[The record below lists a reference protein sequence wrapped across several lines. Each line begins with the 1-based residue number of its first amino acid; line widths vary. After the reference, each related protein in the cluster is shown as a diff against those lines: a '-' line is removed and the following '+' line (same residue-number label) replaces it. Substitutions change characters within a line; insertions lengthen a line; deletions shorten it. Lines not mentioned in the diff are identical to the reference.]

1 MRRVALIAVAVAM
14 AACGGGG
21 GGGGSDATPS
31 TSTTAKATQQAPP
44 AGPAPRLTGSHPCDN
59 ATGFTCS
66 TLVVPLDHSGR
77 TPGDLRLAV
86 AAADNADAP
95 KGVLV
100 ALTGGPGQ
108 GGVDFIPRQR
118 ARMRALMHDYR
129 LVMFDQRGTGAAALR
144 CPALQRAVGTSDLTV
159 PPPGSVEAC
168 ARTLGPNRR
177 FYSTADTVADL
188 EALRVALGA
197 DKLTLD
203 GVSYGTFVAERYAM
217 AHPDRVARLVL
228 DSVVPA
234 AGLDGLEVDGMH
246 ETARVLRAVCRAQ
259 HCPGD
264 PAADLAAVV
273 RARHN
278 GASGPAIDDTLV
290 ALSVGAPS
298 FPGVI
303 AAVRE
308 ARAGHPQHLERL
320 VRVVRRA
327 QRAPAQVLSQGLHAA
342 TLCADTRSP
351 WGGAGAPLAGRK
363 AALARAAA
371 GTDPAPYDRATVV
384 GNGYAQLCLRWP
396 PPPAPAA
403 PRTGDLPPVPTLLL
417 AGDRDLSTPLPWAR
431 EQAAHT
437 PNGKLVVVKGSGHS
451 VQSRAPGGEG
461 RRAVQD
467 FLLG

>member
-1 MRRVALIAVAVAM
+1 MRRAALITVAVAI

-21 GGGGSDATPS
+21 AGGASDTARSAS
-31 TSTTAKATQQAPP
+31 TAAKAQPPP
-44 AGPAPRLTGSHPCDN
+44 AGPAPRLTVSHPCDN
-59 ATGFTCS
+59 AKGFTCS

-77 TPGDLRLAV
+77 SPGDLRLAV

-108 GGVDFIPRQR
+108 GGVDFVPRSR
-118 ARMRALMHDYR
+118 VRMRALLHDYR

-188 EALRVALGA
+188 EALRVALEA

-203 GVSYGTFVAERYAM
+203 GVSYGTFVAERYAI
-217 AHPDRVARLVL
+217 AHPDHVARLVL

-234 AGLDGLEVDGMH
+234 AGLDGLEVDGLH

-278 GASGPAIDDTLV
+278 GPEIDDTLV

-298 FPGVI
+298 YPGVL
-303 AAVRE
+303 AALRE

-320 VRVVRRA
+320 VRIVRRA

-351 WGGAGAPLAGRK
+351 WGGAGAPLAGRQ
-363 AALARAAA
+363 AALERAAA
-371 GTDPAPYDRATVV
+371 RTDPAPYDRATVV

-396 PPPAPAA
+396 PTPAPPS

-461 RRAVQD
+461 RRAVQG

>member
-1 MRRVALIAVAVAM
+1 MRRVALIAIALAI
-14 AACGGGG
+14 AACGGGSG
-21 GGGGSDATPS
+21 AAHS
-31 TSTTAKATQQAPP
+31 TNTAAKAKQQAPP
-44 AGPAPRLTGSHPCDN
+44 AGPAPRLTVSHPCDN
-59 ATGFTCS
+59 AKGFTCS
-66 TLVVPLDHSGR
+66 TLLVPLDHSGR

-108 GGVDFIPRQR
+108 GGVDFVPRSR
-118 ARMRALMHDYR
+118 VRMRALLHDYR

-168 ARTLGPNRR
+168 ARTLGPHRR

-203 GVSYGTFVAERYAM
+203 GVSYGTFVAERYAI
-217 AHPDRVARLVL
+217 AHPDRVAKLVL

-234 AGLDGLEVDGMH
+234 AGLDGLEVDGLH

-278 GASGPAIDDTLV
+278 GPELDDTLV

-298 FPGVI
+298 YPGVI
-303 AAVRE
+303 AALRE

-351 WGGAGAPLAGRK
+351 WGGAAAPLAGRT
-363 AALARAAA
+363 AALERAAA
-371 GTDPAPYDRATVV
+371 RTDPAPYDRATVV

-396 PPPAPAA
+396 PTPAPAA

-431 EQAAHT
+431 EQAAHA
-437 PNGKLVVVKGSGHS
+437 PQGRLVVVHGAGHS

-461 RRAVQD
+461 RRAVQR

>member
-1 MRRVALIAVAVAM
+1 MRRAAPIAVALAI

-21 GGGGSDATPS
+21 GGADTGRS
-31 TSTTAKATQQAPP
+31 TSASARAGQQAPP
-44 AGPAPRLTGSHPCDN
+44 AGPAPRLTVSHPCEN
-59 ATGFTCS
+59 ASGFTCS
-66 TLVVPLDHSGR
+66 TLVVPLDHAGR
-77 TPGDLRLAV
+77 TPGDLRLSV

-108 GGVDFIPRQR
+108 GGVAFVPRSR
-118 ARMRALMHDYR
+118 TRMRALLRDYR
-129 LVMFDQRGTGAAALR
+129 LVMFDQRGTGAGALR

-168 ARTLGPNRR
+168 ARALGPNRR

-197 DKLTLD
+197 QRLTLD
-203 GVSYGTFVAERYAM
+203 GVSYGTFVAERYAI
-217 AHPDRVARLVL
+217 AHPDRVDKLVL

-234 AGLDGLEVDGMH
+234 AGLDGLEVDGMR

-278 GASGPAIDDTLV
+278 GPELDDTLV

-298 FPGVI
+298 FPGVL
-303 AAVRE
+303 AALRE
-308 ARAGHPQHLERL
+308 ARAGHPGHLERL

-351 WGGAGAPLAGRK
+351 WGGAAAPLAGRE
-363 AALARAAA
+363 AALRRAAA
-371 GTDPAPYDRATVV
+371 RTDPAPYDRATVV

-396 PPPAPAA
+396 PTPAPPA

-437 PNGKLVVVKGSGHS
+437 PNGKLVVVPGAGHS
-451 VQSRAPGGEG
+451 VQSRAPGGAG
-461 RRAVQD
+461 RRAVRR

>member
-1 MRRVALIAVAVAM
+1 MRRVALIAVAVAVV
-14 AACGGGG
+14 ACGGGG
-21 GGGGSDATPS
+21 AAGDSAHSKTAAAT
-31 TSTTAKATQQAPP
+31 ARQQAPP
-44 AGPAPRLTGSHPCDN
+44 AGPPPRLTVSHPCDN
-59 ATGFTCS
+59 AKGFTCS
-66 TLVVPLDHSGR
+66 TLRVALDHSGR

-86 AAADNADAP
+86 AAADNVAAP

-108 GGVDFIPRQR
+108 GGVDFVPRSR
-118 ARMRALMHDYR
+118 ARMRALLHDYR

-168 ARTLGPNRR
+168 ARALGPQRR

-203 GVSYGTFVAERYAM
+203 GVSYGTFVAERYAI
-217 AHPDRVARLVL
+217 AHPDRVAKLVL

-234 AGLDGLEVDGMH
+234 AGLDGLEVDGLR
-246 ETARVLRAVCRAQ
+246 ETARVLRAVCQAQ

-278 GASGPAIDDTLV
+278 GPELDDTLV

-298 FPGVI
+298 FPGVL
-303 AAVRE
+303 AALRE

-320 VRVVRRA
+320 VRIVRRA
-327 QRAPAQVLSQGLHAA
+327 QRAPARVLSQGLHAA

-351 WGGAGAPLAGRK
+351 WGGAGAPLAGRR
-363 AALARAAA
+363 AALERAAA
-371 GTDPAPYDRATVV
+371 RTDPAPYDRATVV

-396 PPPAPAA
+396 ATPAPPP
-403 PRTGDLPPVPTLLL
+403 PRTGDLPAVPTLLL

-437 PNGKLVVVKGSGHS
+437 PNGKLVVVAGAGHS
-451 VQSRAPGGEG
+451 VQSRAPEAAG
-461 RRAVQD
+461 RRAVQR
-467 FLLG
+467 FLLAD

>member
-1 MRRVALIAVAVAM
+1 MRRVALIAVALAI
-14 AACGGGG
+14 AACGSGS
-21 GGGGSDATPS
+21 GGSDTARS
-31 TSTTAKATQQAPP
+31 TSSAAKANQPSPP
-44 AGPAPRLTGSHPCDN
+44 AGPAPRLTVSHPCDN
-59 ATGFTCS
+59 AKGFTCS
-66 TLVVPLDHSGR
+66 TLLVPLDHSGR

-86 AAADNADAP
+86 AAGDNADAP

-108 GGVDFIPRQR
+108 GGVDFVPRSR
-118 ARMRALMHDYR
+118 VRMRALLHDYR

-197 DKLTLD
+197 NKLTLD
-203 GVSYGTFVAERYAM
+203 GVSYGTFVAERYSI
-217 AHPDRVARLVL
+217 AHPDRVAKLVL

-273 RARHN
+273 RARHT

-298 FPGVI
+298 FPGVT
-303 AAVRE
+303 AALRE

-351 WGGAGAPLAGRK
+351 WGGAGAPLAGRT
-363 AALARAAA
+363 AALERAAA
-371 GTDPAPYDRATVV
+371 RTDPAPYDRATVV
-384 GNGYAQLCLRWP
+384 GNGYAQQCLRWP
-396 PPPAPAA
+396 PTPAPAA

-437 PNGKLVVVKGSGHS
+437 PQGRLVIVPGAGHS
-451 VQSRAPGGEG
+451 VQSRAPGGAG
-461 RRAVQD
+461 RRAVQR

>member
-1 MRRVALIAVAVAM
+1 MRRVALIAVALAM
-14 AACGGGG
+14 AACGGAGG
-21 GGGGSDATPS
+21 GGDTTHS
-31 TSTTAKATQQAPP
+31 TSAAHRARQQVPP
-44 AGPAPRLTGSHPCDN
+44 AGAPPRLTVSHPCAD
-59 ATGFTCS
+59 AKGFTCS
-66 TLVVPLDHSGR
+66 TLLVGLDHSGR

-108 GGVDFIPRQR
+108 GGVDFVPRSR
-118 ARMRALMHDYR
+118 VRMRALLHDYR

-168 ARTLGPNRR
+168 ARALGPQRR

-203 GVSYGTFVAERYAM
+203 GVSYGTFVAERYAI
-217 AHPDRVARLVL
+217 AHPDRVAKLVL

-234 AGLDGLEVDGMH
+234 AGLDGLEVDGLR
-246 ETARVLRAVCRAQ
+246 ETARVLRAVCRSQ

-273 RARHN
+273 RARRD
-278 GASGPAIDDTLV
+278 GVGGPELDDTLV
-290 ALSVGAPS
+290 ALSVGAPT
-298 FPGVI
+298 FPGVL
-303 AAVRE
+303 AALRE
-308 ARAGHPQHLERL
+308 ARAGHPQHLRRL
-320 VRVVRRA
+320 VRIVRRA

-342 TLCADTRSP
+342 TLCADTKSP
-351 WGGAGAPLAGRK
+351 WGGAGAPLAGRAAALSK
-363 AALARAAA
+363 AAAAA
-371 GTDPAPYDRATVV
+371 PDPTPYDRATIV

-396 PPPAPAA
+396 PTPAPPA
-403 PRTGDLPPVPTLLL
+403 PRTGDLPAVPTLLL

-437 PNGKLVVVKGSGHS
+437 PNGRLVVVRGSGHS

-461 RRAVQD
+461 RRAVQR
-467 FLLG
+467 FLLAR

>member
-1 MRRVALIAVAVAM
+1 MRRVALIAVALAI

-21 GGGGSDATPS
+21 GGSDTAHS
-31 TSTTAKATQQAPP
+31 TSTAAKAGQRSAP
-44 AGPAPRLTGSHPCDN
+44 AGPAPRLTVSHPCDN
-59 ATGFTCS
+59 AQGFTCS
-66 TLVVPLDHSGR
+66 TLLVPLDHSGR
-77 TPGDLRLAV
+77 TAGDLRLPVAV
-86 AAADNADAP
+86 GDNADAP

-108 GGVDFIPRQR
+108 GGVDYVPRSR
-118 ARMRALMHDYR
+118 VRMRALLHDYR
-129 LVMFDQRGTGAAALR
+129 LVMLDQRGTGQAALR

-203 GVSYGTFVAERYAM
+203 GVSYGTFVAERYAI
-217 AHPDRVARLVL
+217 AHPDRVAKLVL

-234 AGLDGLEVDGMH
+234 AGLDGLEVDGLR
-246 ETARVLRAVCRAQ
+246 ETARVLRAVCRAE

-273 RARHN
+273 RARRD
-278 GASGPAIDDTLV
+278 GVGGPEIDDTLV

-298 FPGVI
+298 FPGVL
-303 AAVRE
+303 AALRE
-308 ARAGHPQHLERL
+308 ARAGHPQHLERI

-351 WGGAGAPLAGRK
+351 WGGAGAPLAGREAALNK
-363 AALARAAA
+363 AAAAA
-371 GTDPAPYDRATVV
+371 GDPAPYDRATVV

-396 PPPAPAA
+396 PTPAPPA

-437 PNGKLVVVKGSGHS
+437 PRGRLVVVHGAGHS

-461 RRAVQD
+461 RRAVQR

>member
-1 MRRVALIAVAVAM
+1 MRRAALIAVALAM

-21 GGGGSDATPS
+21 AGSDTAHS
-31 TSTTAKATQQAPP
+31 TSAAARTTPPAPP
-44 AGPAPRLTGSHPCDN
+44 AGPRPRLTVSHPCAN
-59 ATGFTCS
+59 AKGFTCS
-66 TLVVPLDHSGR
+66 TLLVGLDHSGR

-86 AAADNADAP
+86 SAADNGDAP

-108 GGVDFIPRQR
+108 GGVDFVPRSR
-118 ARMRALMHDYR
+118 VRMRALLHDYR

-168 ARTLGPNRR
+168 ARALGPNRR

-203 GVSYGTFVAERYAM
+203 GVSYGTFVAERYAI
-217 AHPDRVARLVL
+217 AHPDRVAKLVL

-234 AGLDGLEVDGMH
+234 AGLDGLEVDGLR

-273 RARHN
+273 RARHD
-278 GASGPAIDDTLV
+278 GPEIDDTLV
-290 ALSVGAPS
+290 ALSVGAPT
-298 FPGVI
+298 FPGVL
-303 AAVRE
+303 AALRE
-308 ARAGHPQHLERL
+308 ARAGHPQHLESL
-320 VRVVRRA
+320 VRIVRRA

-351 WGGAGAPLAGRK
+351 WGGAGAPLAGREAALRK
-363 AALARAAA
+363 AAAAA
-371 GTDPAPYDRATVV
+371 PDPSPYDRATIV

-396 PPPAPAA
+396 PTPAPPA
-403 PRTGDLPPVPTLLL
+403 PRTGDLPAVPTLLL

-437 PNGKLVVVKGSGHS
+437 PNGKLVVVAGAGHS
-451 VQSRAPGGEG
+451 VQSRAPGGAG
-461 RRAVQD
+461 RRAVQR
-467 FLLG
+467 FLLGS

>member
-1 MRRVALIAVAVAM
+1 MRRVALIAVAVAI

-21 GGGGSDATPS
+21 GGAGSDTARS
-31 TSTTAKATQQAPP
+31 TSTTAKARQPP
-44 AGPAPRLTGSHPCDN
+44 AGPAPRLTVSHPCDN
-59 ATGFTCS
+59 AKGFTCS

-86 AAADNADAP
+86 AAADNAKAP

-108 GGVDFIPRQR
+108 GGVDFVPRSR
-118 ARMRALMHDYR
+118 VRMRALLHDYR

-144 CPALQRAVGTSDLTV
+144 CPALQRALGTSDLTV

-168 ARTLGPNRR
+168 ARALGPNRR

-203 GVSYGTFVAERYAM
+203 GVSYGTFVAERYAI
-217 AHPDRVARLVL
+217 AHPDRVAKLVL

-234 AGLDGLEVDGMH
+234 AGLDGLEVDGLR
-246 ETARVLRAVCRAQ
+246 ETARVLRAVCRGQ

-278 GASGPAIDDTLV
+278 GVGGPEIDDTLV

-298 FPGVI
+298 FPGVL
-303 AAVRE
+303 AALRE
-308 ARAGHPQHLERL
+308 ARAGHPQHLERI

-351 WGGAGAPLAGRK
+351 WGGAGAPLAGREAALKK
-363 AALARAAA
+363 AAAAA
-371 GTDPAPYDRATVV
+371 GDPAPYDLATVV

-396 PPPAPAA
+396 PTPAPPA

-437 PNGKLVVVKGSGHS
+437 PNGKLVVVRGSGHS

-461 RRAVQD
+461 RRAVQR
-467 FLLG
+467 FLLAD

>member
-1 MRRVALIAVAVAM
+1 MRRAALLAVALAM

-21 GGGGSDATPS
+21 GGGDTAHS
-31 TSTTAKATQQAPP
+31 TSAAASPTQQSPP
-44 AGPAPRLTGSHPCDN
+44 PGPPPRLTVSHPCDN
-59 ATGFTCS
+59 AKGFTCS
-66 TLVVPLDHSGR
+66 TLLVGLDHSGR

-108 GGVDFIPRQR
+108 GGVDFVPRSR
-118 ARMRALMHDYR
+118 ERMRALLHDYR

-159 PPPGSVEAC
+159 PPRGSVEAC
-168 ARTLGPNRR
+168 ARALGPQRR
-177 FYSTADTVADL
+177 LYSTADTVADL

-197 DKLTLD
+197 DKLPLD
-203 GVSYGTFVAERYAM
+203 GVSYGTFVAERYAI
-217 AHPDRVARLVL
+217 AHPDRVAKLVL

-234 AGLDGLEVDGMH
+234 AGLDGLEVDGLH

-273 RARHN
+273 RARHD
-278 GASGPAIDDTLV
+278 GVGGPEIDDTLV

-298 FPGVI
+298 FPGVL
-303 AAVRE
+303 AALRE
-308 ARAGHPQHLERL
+308 ARAGHLQHLERL
-320 VRVVRRA
+320 VRIVRRA
-327 QRAPAQVLSQGLHAA
+327 QRAPPQVLSQGLHAA

-351 WGGAGAPLAGRK
+351 WGGAGAPLAGRE
-363 AALARAAA
+363 AALRRAAA
-371 GTDPAPYDRATVV
+371 RTDPAPYDRATVV

-396 PPPAPAA
+396 PTPAPPA
-403 PRTGDLPPVPTLLL
+403 PRTGDLPPVPALLL

-437 PNGKLVVVKGSGHS
+437 PNGKLVVVRGSGHS

-461 RRAVQD
+461 RRAVQR
-467 FLLG
+467 FLLAR

>member
-1 MRRVALIAVAVAM
+1 MCRVALIAVAVAI

-21 GGGGSDATPS
+21 GSGSGDTGRS
-31 TSTTAKATQQAPP
+31 TRTAARARQPP
-44 AGPAPRLTGSHPCDN
+44 AGPAPRLTVAHPCDN
-59 ATGFTCS
+59 AKGFTCS

-108 GGVDFIPRQR
+108 GGVDFVPRSR
-118 ARMRALMHDYR
+118 VRMRALLHDYR

-168 ARTLGPNRR
+168 ARALGPNRR

-203 GVSYGTFVAERYAM
+203 GVSYGTFVAERYAI
-217 AHPDRVARLVL
+217 AHPDRVAKLVL

-234 AGLDGLEVDGMH
+234 AGLDGLEVDGLR

-278 GASGPAIDDTLV
+278 GVGGPDIDDTLV
-290 ALSVGAPS
+290 ALSVGAPT
-298 FPGVI
+298 FPGVL
-303 AAVRE
+303 AALRE
-308 ARAGHPQHLERL
+308 ARAGHPQHLERI

-327 QRAPAQVLSQGLHAA
+327 QRAPARVLSQGLHAA

-351 WGGAGAPLAGRK
+351 WGGAGAPLAGREAALKK
-363 AALARAAA
+363 AAAAA
-371 GTDPAPYDRATVV
+371 GDPAPYDLATVV

-396 PPPAPAA
+396 PTPAPPA

-437 PNGKLVVVKGSGHS
+437 PNGKLVVVRGSGHS
-451 VQSRAPGGEG
+451 VQSRAPRGEG
-461 RRAVQD
+461 RRAVQR
-467 FLLG
+467 FLLAD

>member
-1 MRRVALIAVAVAM
+1 
-14 AACGGGG
+14 
-21 GGGGSDATPS
+21 
-31 TSTTAKATQQAPP
+31 
-44 AGPAPRLTGSHPCDN
+44 
-59 ATGFTCS
+59 
-66 TLVVPLDHSGR
+66 
-77 TPGDLRLAV
+77 
-86 AAADNADAP
+86 
-95 KGVLV
+95 
-100 ALTGGPGQ
+100 
-108 GGVDFIPRQR
+108 
-118 ARMRALMHDYR
+118 
-129 LVMFDQRGTGAAALR
+129 MFDQRGTGAAALR
-144 CPALQRAVGTSDLTV
+144 CPALQRALGTSDLTV

-168 ARTLGPNRR
+168 ARALGPNRR

-203 GVSYGTFVAERYAM
+203 GVSYGTFVAERYAI
-217 AHPDRVARLVL
+217 AHPDRVAKLVL

-234 AGLDGLEVDGMH
+234 AGLDGLEVDGLR
-246 ETARVLRAVCRAQ
+246 ETARVLRAVCRGQ

-278 GASGPAIDDTLV
+278 GVGGPEIDDTLV

-298 FPGVI
+298 FPGVL
-303 AAVRE
+303 AALRE
-308 ARAGHPQHLERL
+308 ARAGHPQHLERI

-351 WGGAGAPLAGRK
+351 WGGAGAPLAGREAALKK
-363 AALARAAA
+363 AAAAA
-371 GTDPAPYDRATVV
+371 GDPAPYDLATVV

-396 PPPAPAA
+396 PTPAPPA

-437 PNGKLVVVKGSGHS
+437 PNGKLVVVRGSGHS

-461 RRAVQD
+461 RRAVQR
-467 FLLG
+467 FLLAD